1 MACFIDKKLAR
12 QEYLHLL
19 WNATLACEIIDG
31 CNLASKDVTYE
42 IQPLEVHM
50 NKFISKF

>member
-31 CNLASKDVTYE
+31 CKLASRYVTCQT
-42 IQPLEVHM
+42 QPLEVHM
-50 NKFISKF
+50 KKFISKF

>member
-1 MACFIDKKLAR
+1 MFCWWNFAR

-19 WNATLACEIIDG
+19 WNATLPCEIIDE
-31 CNLASKDVTYE
+31 CNLASKNVTCE
-42 IQPLEVHM
+42 TQPLEVHM